1 MNTSRKYRTIDTSI
15 FIYFN
20 LFIAFMLY
28 QLHLYNY
35 KYSIINDFNFKK
47 AIILVAIIF
56 TLNGFIYFQFDNIK
70 VFRISVIIQFYLI
83 FLFALISLNNNYIP
97 YIPLI
102 LLVIS
107 TIYKDKKIYM
117 LHLSSY
123 LGVVLGD
130 VFYIAYSIVKYNNTS
145 LITRTFAT
153 HILIALLISLAI
165 TIIYNSLNKT
175 KITASLDI
183 DDTKN
188 DEDFYIK
195 SITAVENEYT
205 PQLNVLSDTMSEL
218 INGTDLINT
227 IISDLKKDLS
237 VVSSNSKSVSSLSSN
252 LRKDVNAISAVSN
265 KINKITTQAKKNLV
279 TISELFNSLM
289 RTSLNVSSTH
299 KNIADNLDNIQN
311 NTELLNDILIE
322 LENLSVVTTHLA
334 NKTTI
339 EANQTSNSDVLNIII
354 DEFHNYAE
362 EIRKKIIN
370 MSTIFNKLNSNYYSC
385 KQELAES
392 DNLIASHGL
401 IISNAYKSL
410 DTINIKFNEILKSTS
425 QLEGIITSA
434 NIKTKNLVAD
444 SYELNNALHQF
455 GKVSYAISRLNK
467 K

>member
-1 MNTSRKYRTIDTSI
+1 MLKII
-15 FIYFN
+15 VAVAAVAV
-20 LFIAFMLY
+20 LVIAY
-28 QLHLYNY
+28 
-35 KYSIINDFNFKK
+35 IC
-47 AIILVAIIF
+47 
-56 TLNGFIYFQFDNIK
+56 
-70 VFRISVIIQFYLI
+70 FRIVFYVPQKNKGKTLP
-83 FLFALISLNNNYIP
+83 LKGDTYKPYLETMKQMQEEAKTIP
-97 YIPLI
+97 Y
-102 LLVIS
+102 
-107 TIYKDKKIYM
+107 
-117 LHLSSY
+117 
-123 LGVVLGD
+123 
-130 VFYIAYSIVKYNNTS
+130 
-145 LITRTFAT
+145 
-153 HILIALLISLAI
+153 
-165 TIIYNSLNKT
+165 
-175 KITASLDI
+175 
-183 DDTKN
+183 
-188 DEDFYIK
+188 EDFYIK

-265 KINKITTQAKKNLV
+265 QINTITTQAKKNLV

-339 EANQTSNSDVLNIII
+339 EANQTTNSDVLNLII